1 MTVPGGGEALAGLP
15 WRPPH
20 AGALPGSTNLVGTNA
35 QAHLLV
41 MSLMIRISDTQM
53 HSNTKQKTKKATH
66 RLGLNG

>member
-1 MTVPGGGEALAGLP
+1 MTVPGEGLLAGLP
-15 WRPPH
+15 WRPPPH
-20 AGALPGSTNLVGTNA
+20 ARALPGSTNLVGTNA